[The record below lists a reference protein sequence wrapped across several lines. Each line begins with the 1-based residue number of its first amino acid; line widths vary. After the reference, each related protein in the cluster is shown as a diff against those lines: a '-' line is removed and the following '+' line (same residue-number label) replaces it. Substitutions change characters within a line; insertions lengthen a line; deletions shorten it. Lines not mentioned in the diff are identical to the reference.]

1 MPVTFGT
8 VQVIA
13 PQSQGGSASGG
24 GAGAPGGAADAPA
37 GGAAPPAPRP
47 REMVPVMRH
56 LRDRATRLRAH

>member
-24 GAGAPGGAADAPA
+24 SGSPGAAADAPA
-37 GGAAPPAPRP
+37 GGAAPPPPRP
-47 REMVPVMRH
+47 RELVPVIRH
-56 LRDRATRLRAH
+56 LHDRAARLRAH

>member
-24 GAGAPGGAADAPA
+24 GAPGAADAPA
-37 GGAAPPAPRP
+37 GGAPPPAPRP

>member
-24 GAGAPGGAADAPA
+24 GAPGAADAPA
-37 GGAAPPAPRP
+37 GGAPPPPPRP